1 MGVLQ
6 RFERRIG
13 GVVEGIFARAFKSE
27 VQPVEVAAAL
37 QRELDDQAAVVGRD
51 RTLVPNQFVVELGDH
66 DYDRLAP
73 YEKPL
78 TDELAAM
85 VREHATDQRYS
96 FVGPVQVRLLLV
108 HALETG
114 VFRVRSE
121 VVPGREGMPD
131 LMSVAPQPPRPLPS
145 ARDAAPFNA
154 GDTSLTTAIPRAP
167 AVPNLGRIHV
177 REGRGAAYDFELR
190 HKITVIGRGTDA
202 DIRLTDQAVSRRHA
216 EIRIVNGATM
226 LNDLQS
232 TNGTTVNGV
241 TITTT
246 ALSDGD
252 EIRIGET
259 VLTYH
264 APADAPQGA
273 ALPGLPS
280 LPNPGPRG

>member
-51 RTLVPNQFVVELGDH
+51 RTLVPNQFVVELGNH

-121 VVPGREGMPD
+121 VAPGRE
-131 LMSVAPQPPRPLPS
+131 
-145 ARDAAPFNA
+145 
-154 GDTSLTTAIPRAP
+154 
-167 AVPNLGRIHV
+167 
-177 REGRGAAYDFELR
+177 E
-190 HKITVIGRGTDA
+190 IGRA
-202 DIRLTDQAVSRRHA
+202 HV
-216 EIRIVNGATM
+216 
-226 LNDLQS
+226 
-232 TNGTTVNGV
+232 
-241 TITTT
+241 
-246 ALSDGD
+246 
-252 EIRIGET
+252 
-259 VLTYH
+259 
-264 APADAPQGA
+264 
-273 ALPGLPS
+273 
-280 LPNPGPRG
+280 